1 MRIKI
6 IYLLDLIPTRNET
19 DFKFFLIL
27 IDTTKQ
33 LIKSSQVSGIT
44 SDYGRNRSADAD
56 LLS

>member
-1 MRIKI
+1 MGIKT

-44 SDYGRNRSADAD
+44 SDYGRNISADVD